1 MSELEFALALKK
13 VSSIGDIASKTLIN
27 TFGTATA
34 VFDADYNQ
42 LIAVPGITEA
52 KAKAIL
58 AFNQFDAVKAE
69 LELLNAAAVQ
79 LYYFKHTNYPLRLKA
94 FADAPFLF
102 FGKGNLNL
110 NPNRIIGVVGTR
122 KNSEYGK
129 DFTQNLIKHISHS
142 GCTIVS
148 GLALGIDAIAHQAAL
163 DNQLPTIGVLGSG
176 ILNVYPQKNLK
187 LADDMCSTG
196 GLISDYF
203 SNDAPFPGN
212 FPKRNR
218 IVAGLCDAL
227 VVVETS
233 IKGGAK
239 ITAEIANSY
248 NKDVFALP
256 GRPSDFNSYGCN
268 FLIRHNKAILINE
281 PEDLITDLGWDTP
294 VKNTNKQLDFDFNLI
309 EKHADL
315 VAILMQ
321 EKRVHIDILL
331 SKLAM
336 DDFSALSIQLLELEF
351 SGVIRQLPGMYYEM
365 R

>member
-1 MSELEFALALKK
+1 MSELAFALALKM
-13 VSSIGDIASKTLIN
+13 VSGIGDIVAKTLIN
-27 TFGTATA
+27 TLGSAAA
-34 VFDADYNQ
+34 VFEADYHQ
-42 LIAVPGITEA
+42 LLEVPGVSEA
-52 KAKAIL
+52 KAKLIVE
-58 AFNQFDAVKAE
+58 FNQFEAVQAE
-69 LELLNAAAVQ
+69 LEFLEKEAIQ
-79 LYYFKHTNYPLRLKA
+79 LYYFKHTNYPVRLKS
-94 FADAPFLF
+94 FPDAPFLF

-122 KNSEYGK
+122 KNSEYGR
-129 DFTQNLIKHISHS
+129 DFTQNLIKSLSHT

-148 GLALGIDAIAHQAAL
+148 GLALGIDSIAHQAAL

-176 ILNVYPQKNLK
+176 LMNVYPQRNLK
-187 LADDMCSTG
+187 LAEDMYSTG

-203 SNDAPFPGN
+203 SNDVPYAGN

-268 FLIRHNKAILINE
+268 FLIRHNKAILINQA
-281 PEDLITDLGWDTP
+281 EDLLTDLGWDQSS
-294 VKNTNKQLDFDFNLI
+294 KKSKKQLDFDFNLI

-315 VAILMQ
+315 VSILMQ
-321 EKRVHIDILL
+321 EKRVHIDYLL
-331 SKLAM
+331 SKQSA
-336 DDFSALSIQLLELEF
+336 DDFSSLSIKLLELEF